1 MLSVISLWVKQ
12 IVMVVMFA
20 AFVDFL
26 IPENKFFRY
35 IKVFLGLLV
44 MITIINPLIPLFQKD
59 IALNEMSLVYKDL
72 VDTEDIMHKSEILNM
87 KNNELSIK
95 QYKDHIERYLIQE
108 ITEITLYDVK
118 NLTLEIDE
126 DHFSENF
133 GKITKLSII
142 LSEKQTEKKKV
153 KSKEEKIFVDAIKI
167 RDTEECSNIISKNQN
182 NVLERIIQHLNI
194 KFEIQEENIFIDLEA

>member
-153 KSKEEKIFVDAIKI
+153 KSKEEKIF
-167 RDTEECSNIISKNQN
+167 
-182 NVLERIIQHLNI
+182 
-194 KFEIQEENIFIDLEA
+194 